1 MATEQSAAN
10 GRAAVDTTE
19 QKFTYDQWMQS
30 VGIPVHKGFFIP
42 DTRTMELGWWE
53 ARQCPAARHQH
64 PAHRRLPDPPAVS
77 LRSLTDDGLTSASSI
92 TTISRAGR
100 SFLTVTSRQLSVK
113 RYPKIQPTM
122 TSRPG
127 QLLWWSGS
135 Q

>member
-53 ARQCPAARHQH
+53 ARGLQAAFIQLMGQEGVSEARVEEIRRAPA
-64 PAHRRLPDPPAVS
+64 
-77 LRSLTDDGLTSASSI
+77 RS
-92 TTISRAGR
+92 R
-100 SFLTVTSRQLSVK
+100 
-113 RYPKIQPTM
+113 
-122 TSRPG
+122 
-127 QLLWWSGS
+127 
-135 Q
+135 